1 MKMHPLLLFL
11 GCIPL
16 WDLLDTGPFVDIVFI
31 CLGRTSKF
39 SIYICNT
46 KQFRIDSSLQS
57 QMSPIAPQ
65 SLLKVFESIKNL
77 SLFSKGEAT
86 FFVYI
91 LKWTVNLFSFSIV
104 KFINISIGILKVF
117 GQSLN
122 GDNLENTDLQIL

>member
-1 MKMHPLLLFL
+1 
-11 GCIPL
+11 
-16 WDLLDTGPFVDIVFI
+16 
-31 CLGRTSKF
+31 
-39 SIYICNT
+39 
-46 KQFRIDSSLQS
+46 
-57 QMSPIAPQ
+57 MSPIAPQ